1 MRRVWVTGVGVVSPV
16 GNDRK
21 EFWASLVEGRSGV
34 GPIEGIRTDD
44 LPVSIAGQV
53 RGIDPAAAEVNDKV
67 SVKRMDRSGLF
78 AVLAAKEAI
87 EDAGLDP
94 AALGG
99 GRCGA
104 VLGSGL
110 SGLETMEQQAHNIVQ
125 RGPRGVSVFTIPMI
139 MPNGPPAN
147 VSLAFGVTGPCF
159 TTASACASS
168 GHAILTAF
176 EMIRRGLVDAML
188 TGGTESPVVRLSIAS
203 FANMKALTKRY
214 NDRPTEASRP
224 FDADRDGFV
233 LAEGAAILVLEAE
246 EHCRARG
253 GRAYAEIV
261 GYGDAADSH
270 HLVAPD
276 PAATGA
282 ARAVHSA
289 FQMAGLEPAA
299 VADRVYVN
307 AHGTSTK
314 LNDAAETA
322 ALKAVFGP
330 SAAKL
335 QISSTKSMTGHLIG
349 AAGGIESAACVFA
362 LQEGVLPPTINYTT
376 PDPECDLDYVPN
388 RARKFAAE
396 FALNNS
402 FGFGGHNT
410 AVLFRRVDR

>member
-1 MRRVWVTGVGVVSPV
+1 MRRVLVTGVGVVSPV

-21 EFWASLVEGRSGV
+21 AFWASLVEGKSGV

-44 LPVSIAGQV
+44 LPVTIAGQV
-53 RGIDPAAAEVNDKV
+53 RGIDPAAAEVNDRV

-87 EDAGLDP
+87 EDAGLDA

-99 GRCGA
+99 GRCGT

-110 SGLETMEQQAHNIVQ
+110 SGLATMEEQAHNILQ

-168 GHAILTAF
+168 GHSILTAF
-176 EMIRRGLVDAML
+176 EMIRRGQLDAML
-188 TGGTESPVVRLSIAS
+188 TGGTESPVIRLSIAS
-203 FANMKALTKRY
+203 FANMKALTKKY

-224 FDADRDGFV
+224 FDAQRDGFV

-261 GYGDAADSH
+261 GYGDTADSH

-282 ARAVHSA
+282 AHAVRSA
-289 FQMAGLEPAA
+289 FAMAGLDPRD

-330 SAAKL
+330 AAARL

-349 AAGGIESAACVFA
+349 AAGGIESAASVFA
-362 LQEGVLPPTINYTT
+362 LKEGVLPPTINYTT
-376 PDPECDLDYVPN
+376 PDPECDLDYIPN